1 VRLSS
6 GKTELLKGVI
16 RVSDK
21 DKEKDGTVMLTDT
34 ELEKASG
41 GKEVGG
47 KYGVNSIYDGNK
59 S

>member
-1 VRLSS
+1 
-6 GKTELLKGVI
+6 VI
-16 RVSDK
+16 RVPDK
-21 DKEKDGTVMLTDT
+21 DKDKDKNGTVILTDT